1 VQSHA
6 GLKYYID
13 SNGLIVFDES
23 ELDRIEAEAQ

>member
-13 SNGLIVFDES
+13 SNGLIVFEEG
-23 ELDRIEAEAQ
+23 ELDRIESEA